1 MNFTKAL
8 AVVCTLSLPL
18 IPHRLIAQV
27 NHSQTTTATLTL
39 SQAESIA
46 LANQPRMLAAQL
58 RARAAA
64 ARIKQARSAYFPT
77 VGFNATGTRV
87 ADTGTAIAAGALT
100 TSSISDRFA
109 YGGNLTQLV
118 TDFGRTS
125 ALVGSSRSN
134 AQAQEDL
141 STLTHAQV
149 RLNVRTAYFQ
159 VLGAEAVL
167 RAAKAAQTNRH
178 LVARQLNALAQSE
191 LRSTVDANFADVL
204 ASQADLAV
212 VQAQS
217 LVSQQRSRLAT
228 AMGAT
233 RTITATL
240 VEPANP
246 GALPPDPDSLLQSA
260 QTQRADLTAAIAQ
273 DHAAHQFATA
283 EKRLSYPT
291 LSVGGAAGQIPY
303 HDHTL
308 QDDYAAVG
316 FNLNIP
322 VFNGGLFA
330 ARRAEAEFEAEA
342 RSKDVQQLHLQVT
355 EEVRNS
361 WQRAN
366 EAFQS
371 LDVTARLVAQSKEAL
386 RLAQAR
392 YDAGLG
398 SIVELNEAQVSET
411 SAEISAAD
419 ANYTYLSRRAELD
432 FAAGLLN

>member
-1 MNFTKAL
+1 MIFTRSVVAACAL
-8 AVVCTLSLPL
+8 TLS
-18 IPHRLIAQV
+18 IFACKTNAQV
-27 NHSQTTTATLTL
+27 ALLPDAATLTL
-39 SQAESIA
+39 AQVEMAA
-46 LANQPRMLAAQL
+46 LANQPGMLAAQL
-58 RARAAA
+58 RARSAGE
-64 ARIKQARSAYFPT
+64 RVREARSGYLPT
-77 VGFNATGTRV
+77 AAFNATGVRV
-87 ADTGTAIAAGALT
+87 ADTGTATAAGALT
-100 TSSISDRFA
+100 TSSLSDRFA
-109 YGGNLTQLV
+109 YGANLSQLV

-125 ALVGSSRSN
+125 ALVGSSRSS
-134 AQAQEDL
+134 AQAQQDIA
-141 STLTHAQV
+141 TLTRAQV
-149 RLNVRTAYFQ
+149 RLNVRSAYYQ

-167 RAAKAAQTNRH
+167 RAAQSAQANRH
-178 LVARQLNALAQSE
+178 LVARQLGALAQSE
-191 LRSTVDANFADVL
+191 LRSTVDVNFAEVL
-204 ASQADLAV
+204 ASEADLAV
-212 VQAQS
+212 MKAKSVVAQE
-217 LVSQQRSRLAT
+217 RAHLAT

-240 VEPANP
+240 VDPVAP
-246 GALPPDPDSLLQSA
+246 DTLPPDPDSMLPQA
-260 QTQRADLTAAIAQ
+260 QNLRADLGAAVAQ
-273 DHAAHQFATA
+273 QHAAQQFASA

-291 LSVGGAAGQIPY
+291 LSVAGAAGQIPY
-303 HDHTL
+303 RDHTVHNN
-308 QDDYAAVG
+308 YAAAG

-330 ARRAEAEFEAEA
+330 ARRAEADFESQA
-342 RSKDVQQLHLQVT
+342 RTQDVQQLHLEVT

-361 WQRAN
+361 WERAS

-398 SIVELNEAQVSET
+398 SIVELNEAQMNET

>member
-1 MNFTKAL
+1 MNCRNTI
-8 AVVCTLSLPL
+8 AVFSILVFSLGGVSLQAQTPETQSTEAPLPL
-18 IPHRLIAQV
+18 A
-27 NHSQTTTATLTL
+27 
-39 SQAESIA
+39 QAEATA

-58 RARAAA
+58 RAKAIQERV
-64 ARIKQARSAYFPT
+64 RQARSAYFPT
-77 VGFNATGTRV
+77 VGFSATGARA
-87 ADTGTAIAAGALT
+87 ADTGTATAVGNIT
-100 TSSISDRFA
+100 TSAVSDRFA

-125 ALVGSSRSN
+125 ALVGSSRSS

-141 STLTHAQV
+141 ATLTRAQV
-149 RLNVRTAYFQ
+149 RLNVRSAYYQ

-167 RAAKAAQTNRH
+167 RAAMAAQSNRH

-191 LRSTVDANFADVL
+191 LKSTVDVNFAEVL

-217 LVSQQRSRLAT
+217 LVAQQRSRLAT
-228 AMGAT
+228 SMGST
-233 RTITATL
+233 QQITSPLA
-240 VEPANP
+240 EPSSP
-246 GALPPDPDSLLQSA
+246 ETLPPDPESLLADA
-260 QTQRADLTAAIAQ
+260 QAQRADLNGAVAQ
-273 DHAAHQFATA
+273 EHAAQQFAKA

-291 LSVGGAAGQIPY
+291 LGIIGAAGQIPY

-308 QDDYAAVG
+308 QDNYAAAG

-322 VFNGGLFA
+322 IFNGGLFG
-330 ARRAEAEFEAEA
+330 ARRAEAELEADA
-342 RSKDVQQLHLQVT
+342 RAKDVQQLHLEVT
-355 EEVRNS
+355 EQVRNS

-366 EAFQS
+366 EAFKS
-371 LDVTARLVAQSKEAL
+371 LEVTGRLVAQTKEAL

-398 SIVELNEAQVSET
+398 SIVELNEAQVNET
-411 SAEISAAD
+411 SAEITAAD
-419 ANYTYLSRRAELD
+419 ANYTYLSRRTELD